1 MPERAGKL
9 YQNGIE
15 TNVAAV
21 ELRMFFQK
29 KDSAPERIRLFL
41 YVADGIG
48 GFIQRCS
55 FFDFDEYQDI
65 SAFGNKIDFACMRSA
80 PADVI
85 GRQNPVAFQ
94 AKQQPGQKFC
104 PMSGM
109 IVIHF

>member
-29 KDSAPERIRLFL
+29 RFGAGTDSPFL

-65 SAFGNKIDFACMRSA
+65 SAFGNKIDFACKRSA

>member
-29 KDSAPERIRLFL
+29 RFGTGTDSPFL

-65 SAFGNKIDFACMRSA
+65 SAFGNKIDFACMCSA

>member
-29 KDSAPERIRLFL
+29 RFGTGTDSPFL

-55 FFDFDEYQDI
+55 FFDFDEHQHV
-65 SAFGNKIDFACMRSA
+65 SAFGNKIDFTRMRSA
-80 PADVI
+80 SADVI

-94 AKQQPGQKFC
+94 AKQQSGQKFC